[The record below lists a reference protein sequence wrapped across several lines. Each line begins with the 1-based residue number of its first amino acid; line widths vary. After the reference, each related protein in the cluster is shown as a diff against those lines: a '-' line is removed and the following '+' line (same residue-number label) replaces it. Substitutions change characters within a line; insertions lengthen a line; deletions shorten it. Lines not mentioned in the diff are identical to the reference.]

1 MSELLSLL
9 VVAWVV
15 YVSDTAWWVGP
26 ESLVLT
32 GHASGEFR
40 VRAGPRYTVRQERGF
55 IFTKTM
61 PPFPPSFELRDA
73 GGGQKASPERIRQV
87 ATQAAKAARPL
98 AWMGAAL
105 WVFTFAIAPAS
116 IVLVGLHRAWLPV
129 VAGLFGGALAIVV
142 AFARAWRVVYPAS
155 PRGWRS
161 DGAPMFLAPLGAIR
175 ASDKLT
181 RRALQDFGPIA
192 VVGALASD
200 EEFVRVARLWYF
212 EDADRETSRREGI
225 RAEVDALVAAR
236 GLSHALHA
244 APPRESP
251 CMEGYCPR
259 CRTQLMRTGG
269 CCPDCLTVAI
279 LPL

>member
-32 GHASGEFR
+32 GRASGEFR
-40 VRAGPRYTVRQERGF
+40 VRAGPRYTVRQDRGF

-61 PPFPPSFELRDA
+61 PPFPPSFELRNA

-87 ATQAAKAARPL
+87 ATAAAKGARPL

-105 WVFTFAIAPAS
+105 WAFTFAIAPAS

-129 VAGLFGGALAIVV
+129 VAGLFGGAFAIVV
-142 AFARAWRVVYPAS
+142 AFARAWRAVYPAS

-161 DGAPMFLAPLGAIR
+161 DAVPMFLAPLGAIR

-181 RRALQDFGPIA
+181 RRALQDFEPIA

-212 EDADRETSRREGI
+212 EDGDRETSRREGI
-225 RAEVDALVAAR
+225 RAAVEALIAAR
-236 GLSHALHA
+236 GLTQAFHA

-251 CMEGYCPR
+251 GMEGYCPR
-259 CRTQLMRTGG
+259 CRTQLMRTAG

>member
-15 YVSDTAWWVGP
+15 YLSDTAWWVGP

-32 GHASGEFR
+32 GRASGEFR
-40 VRAGPRYTVRQERGF
+40 VRGGPRYTVRQDRGF
-55 IFTKTM
+55 VFTKAM
-61 PPFPPSFELRDA
+61 PPFPASFELRDA
-73 GGGQKASPERIRQV
+73 AGGQKASPERIRQL
-87 ATQAAKAARPL
+87 ATAAAKAARPL

-105 WVFTFAIAPAS
+105 WAFTFAIAPAS

-129 VAGLFGGALAIVV
+129 VAGLFGGAFAIVV
-142 AFARAWRVVYPAS
+142 AFARAWPVVYPAS

-161 DGAPMFLAPLGAIR
+161 DAAPMFLAPLGAIR

-181 RRALQDFGPIA
+181 RRALQDFEPIA

-212 EDADRETSRREGI
+212 EDGDREASRRAGI
-225 RAEVDALVAAR
+225 RAEVDALVDSR
-236 GLSHALHA
+236 GLRQAFHA
-244 APPRESP
+244 APPRVSP
-251 CMEGYCPR
+251 AMEGYCPR

-269 CCPDCLTVAI
+269 CCPDCLVAI
-279 LPL
+279 LPF